1 MKAVQSEILGALT
14 LSKNPAGAVIFGG
27 GLIWMLS
34 CGDAPAGSQIDL
46 LPEKT
51 NHTRVWQRIGTDK
64 VVNDFYRRHRMMMV
78 REQIEA
84 RGVRDPR
91 VLDAMLVVPRHKF
104 APVEFIDDAYA
115 DHPLPIGEGQTISQ
129 PYMVAFMCELLELE
143 KSHTVLEIG
152 TGCGYHA
159 AVLSLLAQQVFS
171 IEIVESLG
179 RSAQQRLENLGYGN
193 VTVSI
198 GNGYLGLPDKAL
210 FDRIILTAA
219 PTELPQT
226 LIDQLKPGGRLVA
239 PVGPVN
245 GHQELILVTK
255 DSAGKIHRRSV
266 LPVRFVPMVKTP

>member
-1 MKAVQSEILGALT
+1 MKAVQSEILETLT
-14 LSKNPAGAVIFGG
+14 LSKNPTGAVIFLVGF
-27 GLIWMLS
+27 LWMLS
-34 CGDAPAGSQIDL
+34 CGDTPAKSQIGL
-46 LPEKT
+46 LPEKPS
-51 NHTRVWQRIGTDK
+51 HAKVCLRIRTDK
-64 VVNDFYRRHRMMMV
+64 VVNDFYRRHRMVMV

-104 APVEFIDDAYA
+104 APAEFIDDAYA
-115 DHPLPIGEGQTISQ
+115 DHPLPIGKGQTISQ
-129 PYMVAFMCELLELE
+129 PYMVAFMCELLKLE
-143 KSHTVLEIG
+143 ETHTVLEIG

-179 RSAQQRLENLGYGN
+179 RSAQQRLENLGYDN
-193 VTVSI
+193 VAVSI
-198 GNGYLGLPDKAL
+198 GNGYLGLPDKAP

-239 PVGPVN
+239 PIGPVN
-245 GHQELILVTK
+245 GNQELILVTK
-255 DSAGKIHRRSV
+255 DPTGKVHRRSV